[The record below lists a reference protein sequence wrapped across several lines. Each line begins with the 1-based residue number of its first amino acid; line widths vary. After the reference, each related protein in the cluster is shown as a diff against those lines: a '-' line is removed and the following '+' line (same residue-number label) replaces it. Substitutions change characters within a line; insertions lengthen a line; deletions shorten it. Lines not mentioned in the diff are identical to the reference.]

1 MTSFSHSIAPLDF
14 LLPHEE
20 KHKSQFL
27 VHIYIKF
34 YHMFLYIMQKSYL
47 QRTIDNIFNTPTRT
61 IRYSI
66 DSKVYQRLANK
77 STIKKTSC
85 QCQRCSISGA
95 KYPLGEWYRSNKRPR
110 SLATSYRISNG
121 AIIDFAM
128 PCSRRQAAC
137 TSNSTQPAQQQQQ
150 SAGKATTEE
159 GRRRGRGSFYSA

>member
-1 MTSFSHSIAPLDF
+1 MNR
-14 LLPHEE
+14 EY
-20 KHKSQFL
+20 KSQFL
-27 VHIYIKF
+27 VHIYIKS
-34 YHMFLYIMQKSYL
+34 YHIFLYILRKNLIYKELS
-47 QRTIDNIFNTPTRT
+47 TIISNTFTRI

-95 KYPLGEWYRSNKRPR
+95 KVSALGEWHRSNKRPR

-128 PCSRRQAAC
+128 PCSRRHAAC

-159 GRRRGRGSFYSA
+159 GRRRERGSFYSA